1 MISFKNLYRRYK
13 AWRYQEPISF
23 AGGRTEGQSPSISD
37 GVDYSQ
43 PIAIPGTIRALNAPD
58 TQEQYLKEVASYSQ
72 AQTFRFQ
79 FDTPMRSTADAPIMP
94 TLEDPLKEWDYS
106 TRVMVLTNCHSA
118 YQRNPGANTAVQY
131 TTGIV
136 RGKGFNLIAKNEEID
151 KFLNDFIDD
160 PDNNIRE
167 YERQALNDLQVD
179 GELFIRYFT
188 EGGKVVAVPLRP
200 WECAWIETELGFFRR
215 VKKYHFLFQKTKGD
229 TWEGGQEFEQ
239 VDIPADEIQHVP
251 INRHAYELR
260 GRPEL
265 YRVLPWLRADTQFLE
280 NRARQ
285 NHWRTALLWMVS
297 VANASAAQVASVLQR
312 WSRPPS
318 PGTVAVESDNV
329 TVEPLVNPVGANEA
343 NEDGRQIRL
352 KWMMGFRMPEFYF
365 SDGYNANLA
374 TASAQQM
381 PAMTKFEDFQ
391 TIMVEQLWTPM
402 FRRVLQTAIDA
413 GLLPLE
419 VEEQDEDG
427 EPVTDEPAGAVQE
440 PKPEKATEAMIGEM
454 PDGKPAP
461 KAKGKMIE
469 TIKAFDVSYANLQE
483 AGKLDLATALE
494 KMKQNGWIDDIT
506 AMEEL
511 NVDPKLIQ
519 KRLKNQQVQEQAEIK
534 AGMKPPTPEMLAQM
548 DAETR
553 AAAVAAK
560 GNGVKA

>member
-1 MISFKNLYRRYK
+1 MNIVQRLVKRYK
-13 AWRYQEPISF
+13 AWRYAEPVSF
-23 AGGRTEGQSPSISD
+23 AGGRTEGQSPSIGD

-43 PIAIPGTIRALNAPD
+43 PVAIPGYINALNTSG
-58 TQEQYLKEVASYSQ
+58 TQKEFREALSDFQ
-72 AQTFRFQ
+72 AQTMRFQ
-79 FDTPMRSTADAPIMP
+79 FDTPQRGPADAPIMP
-94 TLEDPLKEWDYS
+94 NFENPLQEWPYM
-106 TRVMVLTNCHSA
+106 TRLQILTNTHSA
-118 YQRNPGANTAVQY
+118 YQRNPLANTGIQY

-136 RGKGFNLIAKNEEID
+136 RGKGFNLICKNEVVE
-151 KFLNDFIDD
+151 KFLNEFIDD

-229 TWEGGQEFEQ
+229 TWLGGQEFDEA
-239 VDIPADEIQHVP
+239 DIPADEVQHVA

-265 YRVLPWLRADTQFLE
+265 YRILPWLRADTQFLE

-297 VANASAAQVASVLQR
+297 VANASAAQIQSVLQR
-312 WSRPPS
+312 WSKPPS

-352 KWMMGFRMPEFYF
+352 KSMMGLRLPEFYF
-365 SDGYNANLA
+365 SDGYNSNLA
-374 TASAQQM
+374 TATAQQM

-391 TIMVEQLWTPM
+391 TIMVEQVWTPM
-402 FRRVLQTAIDA
+402 FKRVLQTGIDA

-419 VEEQDEDG
+419 VEEQDQDG
-427 EPVTDEPAGAVQE
+427 DAVETDTTDTAE
-440 PKPEKATEAMIGEM
+440 KTTPETEAMTGE
-454 PDGKPAP
+454 DPAKSEVTTP
-461 KAKGKMIE
+461 TKMLD
-469 TIKAFDVSYANLQE
+469 TLKAFTVSYANLQE

-494 KMKQNGWIDDIT
+494 KMKQNGWVDDIT
-506 AMEEL
+506 AMESL
-511 NVDPKLIQ
+511 DLDPLLVM
-519 KRLKNQQVQEQAEIK
+519 KRMDQQNEKEQAAIQ
-534 AGMKPPTPEMLAQM
+534 AGQKPMTPEMLAQ
-548 DAETR
+548 AELEMNKQTMMN
-553 AAAVAAK
+553 
-560 GNGVKA
+560 GNGAKPPAS